1 MSPDQESAA
10 ERWARLKD
18 ILGDALLEEPEVR
31 DRELARLS
39 EEHPEFRGDIE
50 QLLEAEPNTTGFL
63 DTSATVSGREAE
75 PMPALGTRLG
85 GYQLQR
91 ILGIGGSSIVYAA
104 EQAEPRRE
112 VALKVLLEGSPSPGA
127 LQRFALEADL
137 LASLQHPAIAQVFE
151 AGTSEL
157 GRPWIAME
165 LVRDAKPL
173 TVFAREADLRLDQR
187 IDLFAAVCAAIS
199 HGHRSGVIHRDIK
212 PANVLVDHDGRVRV
226 IDFGVAKLQ
235 GNSNSG
241 SQTLPG
247 SFIGTLAYMS
257 PEQARG
263 NTREVDTRSDVYSLG
278 VLAYELICGHLPY
291 DLSGL
296 SLADAL
302 DYLRHPTPRRPR
314 DLGVVGD
321 LEAVL
326 LHALEV
332 DPNRRYASAEG
343 LAEDMRFALDGQP
356 VRAQPPSLSYFTR
369 CFVRRHR
376 LGVLISALV
385 ILTSVG
391 GAVGLSLNT
400 ARVESRERAKAE
412 EVKEFLLSVLEL
424 AGPRA
429 QAGGERT
436 LSSLLDD
443 AGARIDQ
450 ELLDNPS
457 AAFEVHATVGKAW
470 RDLGRFQKS
479 EEHLIRA
486 VELAASIWGAE
497 SPRTGIANNALADVL
512 LDAEKFTEARKR
524 LIQGLAIFG
533 THTDS
538 RIARAIAE
546 RKLAEAYLGEGD
558 LDAAEQAARS
568 ALDQYVVLFGEDHE
582 ATARGRQSLGRVLL
596 ARGELE
602 SALEELRLALASD
615 VARHGVNSL
624 AAARMR
630 LHFAAGLRAAG
641 EVERAKE
648 ETRRANEVLAA
659 TLPADHPLL
668 ESP

>member
-1 MSPDQESAA
+1 MNPDKESAA
-10 ERWARLKD
+10 DRWALLKE
-18 ILGDALLEEPEVR
+18 ILGDALLEEPETR
-31 DRELARLS
+31 NAELARLG
-39 EEHPEFRGDIE
+39 EQHPEFRSDIE

-63 DTSATVSGREAE
+63 DTSATGPGREAE
-75 PMPALGTRLG
+75 PMPALGARIG
-85 GYQLQR
+85 SYQLR
-91 ILGIGGSSIVYAA
+91 NILGIGGSSIVYAA

-127 LQRFALEADL
+127 LQRFALEAEL

-151 AGTSEL
+151 AGTSDL

-165 LVRDAKPL
+165 LVRDAKPI
-173 TVFAREADLRLDQR
+173 TVYARETALSLGRR
-187 IDLFAAVCAAIS
+187 IDLFASVCAAIS

-235 GNSNSG
+235 GNSNS
-241 SQTLPG
+241 SPQTLPG

-257 PEQARG
+257 PEQAKG
-263 NTREVDTRSDVYSLG
+263 NTRDVDTRSDVYSLG
-278 VLAYELICGHLPY
+278 VLAYELICGELPY
-291 DLSGL
+291 ELSGL
-296 SLADAL
+296 SLAAAL

-314 DLGVVGD
+314 ELGVVGD

-332 DPNRRYASAEG
+332 DPNRRYASAED
-343 LAEDMRFALDGQP
+343 LAEDLRFAREGQP
-356 VRAQPPSLSYFTR
+356 VRARPPSLPYFTR

-376 LGVLISALV
+376 IAVLISTLV
-385 ILTSVG
+385 VIATLG
-391 GAVGLSLNT
+391 GSFGMSLNT

-412 EVKEFLLSVLEL
+412 QVKDFLLSVLEL

-429 QAGGERT
+429 RAGAERT
-436 LSSLLDD
+436 LNSLLDD

-450 ELLDNPS
+450 ELLDNPG
-457 AAFEVHATVGKAW
+457 AAFEVHATIGKAF

-486 VELAASIWGAE
+486 VELAASTWGERSLQA
-497 SPRTGIANNALADVL
+497 GFANNALADVL
-512 LDAEKFTEARKR
+512 LDARKFTEARKR
-524 LIQGLAIFG
+524 LTQGLAIFA
-533 THTDS
+533 TLADS

-558 LDAAEQAARS
+558 LNAAEETARK
-568 ALDQYVVLFGEDHE
+568 ALAEYVVLFGEDHE
-582 ATARGRQSLGRVLL
+582 ATARGRQCLGRVLL
-596 ARGELE
+596 ARGALQP
-602 SALEELRLALASD
+602 ALEELSRALAMD
-615 VARHGVNSL
+615 EARHGADSL

-630 LHFAAGLRAAG
+630 LQFAAGLQAAG
-641 EVERAKE
+641 ELERAQA
-648 ETRRANEVLAA
+648 ETRRANEVLTA